1 MLLDTTERSL
11 FPRLDDRQ
19 IHVISAFGERVR
31 FAADETMVQ
40 QGETGHALYVVLS
53 GQVRVTKS
61 VGGDSLLLAV
71 HEQGGFAG
79 ELSILSGLPA
89 GATIAASTDVEA
101 LRIPPRKLIQLIA
114 ACPQVAEVIV
124 PALAAR
130 RQIVVAQEHHREK
143 LAALG
148 RMAAG
153 LAHELNNPA
162 AAVRRAAAQLG
173 EALAGA
179 QTAADRLSTAPLG
192 DAERASLERLRADV
206 SAAQP
211 ALSPLEQS
219 EREEAVGAWLES
231 RGHDDAWEL
240 AAALA
245 ASGVTPERLDRAAAA
260 LDAERLGDAVRLL
273 ASSQSA
279 AALLREVA
287 QSADRIFA
295 LVQSMKQYS
304 NMDGGRELEAVD
316 LHLGLEST
324 LALLEAR
331 LSPGITTEREYDT
344 SLPPVCVFAGELN
357 QVWTHVI
364 ENAVHAME
372 GRGRLR
378 IRTSRQGSYARVAIT
393 DDGPGIEAGR
403 QEQIWEPFFTTRGVG
418 EGLGMGLEIV
428 RYVVQRRHGGT
439 VHLASRPGET
449 TFSITLP
456 LAGPPGEAQRD

>member
-11 FPRLDDRQ
+11 FPHLDDRQ
-19 IHVISAFGERVR
+19 IHAISAFGERVR

-53 GQVRVTKS
+53 GQVRITKS

-79 ELSILSGLPA
+79 EISILAGLPA
-89 GATIAASTDVEA
+89 GATIAAIADVEA
-101 LRIPPRKLIQLIA
+101 LRIPPEKLIQLIA
-114 ACPQVAEVIV
+114 ACPPVAEVIV

-162 AAVRRAAAQLG
+162 AAVRRAVAQLG
-173 EALAGA
+173 EAMAGA
-179 QTAADRLSTAPLG
+179 QTAADRLNTAPLG
-192 DAERASLERLRADV
+192 DAERASLERLRADGF
-206 SAAQP
+206 AAQP
-211 ALSPLEQS
+211 ALSPLERS

-240 AAALA
+240 ASALA

-260 LDAERLGDAVRLL
+260 LDAERLGDAVRWL

-287 QSADRIFA
+287 HGADRIFA

-304 NMDGGRELEAVD
+304 NMDRGRELEAVD

-324 LALLEAR
+324 LALLDSR

-344 SLPPVCVFAGELN
+344 CLPPVCVYAGELN

-364 ENAVHAME
+364 DNAVHAME

-378 IRTSRQGSYARVAIT
+378 IRTWRQGDYARVAIT
-393 DDGPGIEAGR
+393 DDGPGIEQGR
-403 QEQIWEPFFTTRGVG
+403 QERIWEPFFTTRGVG
-418 EGLGMGLEIV
+418 EGVGMGLEIV

-449 TFSITLP
+449 TFEIALP
-456 LAGPPGEAQRD
+456 LAGPPGGAQRD